1 MSNQSIPFI
10 EYNKETLYFEL
21 SERALELI
29 INNKKRMGIISIFGE
44 KNSGKSFIM
53 NHILADD

>member
-1 MSNQSIPFI
+1 
-10 EYNKETLYFEL
+10 LYFEL

>member
-1 MSNQSIPFI
+1 
-10 EYNKETLYFEL
+10 LYFEL

-44 KNSGKSFIM
+44 RTFGEAPVEVVCKG
-53 NHILADD
+53 